1 MEDNNIIF
9 IPEQESLLFKV
20 FNEEDKKVWGEK
32 IWEEVTPPLFIN
44 KENKTIMESMG
55 NEKELSYGEKAVG
68 IKFNPSELTVV
79 DLIKRGFAVEIDR
92 MDVLRKTSG
101 SPEQKR
107 LCSIALTELQG
118 AQMWAVKA
126 ATWKD

>member
-9 IPEQESLLFKV
+9 IPEQESLLFKT
-20 FNEEDKKVWGEK
+20 FNEEDKK
-32 IWEEVTPPLFIN
+32 IWEEVIPLSFTN
-44 KENKTIMESMG
+44 KENKTIMGSMG

-92 MDVLRKTSG
+92 MDVLRKTSD

-107 LCSIALTELQG
+107 LCSIAITELQG

>member
-1 MEDNNIIF
+1 MESHCIIF
-9 IPEQESLLFKV
+9 SPEQKECISKAYQ
-20 FNEEDKKVWGEK
+20 
-32 IWEEVTPPLFIN
+32 EEVNRAWEFFYN
-44 KENKTIMESMG
+44 ENKIIMESTG
-55 NEKELSYGEKAVG
+55 DGRELYYGEKAVG

-92 MDVLRKTSG
+92 MDVLRKTSD

-107 LCSIALTELQG
+107 LCSIAITELQG